1 VHSSATTPSSK
12 PPLIEA
18 LALAIERGEI
28 GLINEPK
35 LVNEL
40 QAYTMERMPSGSFR
54 YTAPGGMHDDLVIAT
69 ALAWTGVRV
78 CPMGVLFG

>member
-1 VHSSATTPSSK
+1 MK
-12 PPLIEA
+12 
-18 LALAIERGEI
+18 RREI

-54 YTAPGGMHDDLVIAT
+54 YNAPSGMHDDLVIAT
-69 ALAWTGVRV
+69 ALAWQASYGRTHRSDSW
-78 CPMGVLFG
+78 